1 MERRLGG
8 SACMRV
14 FGDPQFLRMMLQL
27 SPQQT
32 DGRSVCRRKAAQNR
46 SSRAR
51 NFRTQR
57 AADIELSHNAKPGRD
72 FYGRE
77 TKTIDPLLLD

>member
-8 SACMRV
+8 LACMRL
-14 FGDPQFLRMMLQL
+14 FGDPQFLRMMPQL
-27 SPQQT
+27 SPQPT
-32 DGRSVCRRKAAQNR
+32 DGRSVAWRKAAQIR

-51 NFRTQR
+51 NLRPQR

-72 FYGRE
+72 F
-77 TKTIDPLLLD
+77 